1 VNVYVE
7 SNFVLELALLQEQF
21 ESCERILSLCEA
33 GRIRLVVPA
42 YSLAEPYETLTRRQ
56 KQRKK
61 MKEEFDVE
69 LDQIARSATHQ
80 DRLRGF
86 RDLTAL
92 LISVADEAAKQLEG
106 VRSRM
111 IKAACVIPLDAAVLA
126 TATQYQRIHDFS
138 AQDALVYS
146 SVVSHLKQVRVTESC
161 FLNKNSKDFD
171 DQSIVDELRTYNCK
185 LLPRFDSGYEFLCQA
200 LR

>member
-1 VNVYVE
+1 M
-7 SNFVLELALLQEQF
+7 AQEQF
-21 ESCERILSLCEA
+21 ESCEEILSLCAA

-42 YSLAEPYETLTRRQ
+42 FSLAEPNETLARRQ
-56 KQRKK
+56 KQRKR
-61 MKEEFDVE
+61 MKEEFDLE
-69 LDQIARSATHQ
+69 LDQIARTAAFQ

-92 LISVADEAAKQLEG
+92 LINVADEAAKQLEA

-111 IKAACVIPLDAAVLA
+111 INAASVIPLDAEVLA
-126 TATQYQRIHDFS
+126 SATQYQRAHDFS
-138 AQDALVYS
+138 AQDALIYS
-146 SVVSHLKQVRVTESC
+146 SVVLHLKQIQARENC

-185 LLPRFDSGYEFLCQA
+185 LLPRFDSGYEIICQA